1 MIFRANNVK
10 SIVTDK
16 RIIRILAIV
25 ITFVMIFWTC
35 PGSTGAYAASEG
47 DIDAAFVKTADY
59 IYGTLNDDPTQD
71 NIWALYGLSIA
82 GYPLSDNI
90 LEKFRTNVESYVKS
104 KDGKLT
110 IVKRDRG
117 GVITETDTGQ
127 YTEYSKLVIIYNELG
142 LDPTNVAGYNLVDP
156 LSDTSKIYKQGING
170 PIWALMALDGCGF
183 AFSEKAKADAG
194 NSITTRDKLI
204 GRLLKG
210 QLSDGGWAFM
220 GTKADPD
227 ITGMA
232 VRALAPHYND
242 SDEIHAALDKAVEC
256 MSKMQLNTGDF
267 ATIMEEGASAT
278 PTSESA
284 SQIIC
289 GASLLGIDINADA
302 RFIKNGNSAM
312 DALLS
317 YYVPKTGG
325 FKHIS
330 SNKKLNGLA
339 TEQGFY
345 ALAHYYRY
353 VLHRY
358 YDMSE
363 DNIRKQEEKDK
374 AKAEILNG
382 GSSGSEGT
390 DPGTNNDPNEG
401 TEAVNDDP
409 AADGQE
415 TGTSE
420 EEVNNEGNPSQDT
433 EENVSGKGEEKT
445 DENEEAIDK
454 TEEKTDDEEASEE
467 KSDKD
472 KKDKDKK
479 DKDKKI
485 KAGGVTYGGGQK
497 IVSDKVKKNTNKGK
511 TVKDQEKK
519 TKEPEKKKEDKNKA
533 EEEKDK
539 KDEKEKDK
547 DKDKEDLSDEQPEEV
562 QTDSTLISSSE
573 TPSVDSAADQP
584 ANEKG
589 LPVKTIVLAAVLAVW
604 LLLGLIYLVK
614 TRKRSV

>member
-1 MIFRANNVK
+1 MK

-16 RIIRILAIV
+16 RIIRILAI
-25 ITFVMIFWTC
+25 IIAFVMIFWTC
-35 PGSTGAYAASEG
+35 PGSTGAYAASES

-127 YTEYSKLVIIYNELG
+127 YTEYSKLVLIYNELG

-401 TEAVNDDP
+401 TEVVNGDP
-409 AADGQE
+409 AADGQK

-420 EEVNNEGNPSQDT
+420 AEEVNNEENPSQDT
-433 EENVSGKGEEKT
+433 EENVSGKVEEKS

-497 IVSDKVKKNTNKGK
+497 IISDKVKKNTNKGK

-519 TKEPEKKKEDKNKA
+519 TKEPEKKKEDKDKA

-539 KDEKEKDK
+539 KDEEEKDKDK

-573 TPSVDSAADQP
+573 TPSIDSAADQP